1 MDKIKIVLRDQN
13 CLPTKAHES
22 DAGYDL
28 KSMNDYVVNPNQQ
41 VLVDT
46 GINIGLPHSNKNR
59 SYTSDLQRS
68 LYEYQLDWIYQ
79 AQIRPRSGLALKKG
93 ITITNSPGTIDE
105 NYHGNICVIVRNTGK
120 EPFIIN
126 KYDKIAQMVINK
138 IPRTQLVIVDSLEQT
153 DRGNNGFGST
163 GV

>member
-1 MDKIKIVLRDQN
+1 MNQVKVVLRDNN
-13 CLPTKAHES
+13 CLPIKAHDS

-28 KSMNDYVVNPNQQ
+28 KSMNDYVVEPNQQ

-46 GINIGLPHSNKNR
+46 GINIGLPK
-59 SYTSDLQRS
+59 
-68 LYEYQLDWIYQ
+68 EEDWIYQ

-105 NYHGNICVIVRNTGK
+105 DYHGNVGVIIRNTGS
-120 EPFIIN
+120 EPFVIN
-126 KYDKIAQMVINK
+126 KYDKIAQMVITK
-138 IPRTQLVIVDSLEQT
+138 SPRTEMIIVDNLDDSV
-153 DRGNNGFGST
+153 RGSNGFGST

>member
-1 MDKIKIVLRDQN
+1 MNQVKIILRDNN
-13 CLPTKAHES
+13 CLPVKAHES

-28 KSMNDYVVNPNQQ
+28 KSMNDYVVNPNEQ

-46 GINIGLPHSNKNR
+46 GINIGLPKE
-59 SYTSDLQRS
+59 Q
-68 LYEYQLDWIYQ
+68 DWIYQ

-105 NYHGNICVIVRNTGK
+105 NYHGNIGVIIRNTGK
-120 EPFIIN
+120 ESFVIN
-126 KYDKIAQMVINK
+126 KYDKIAQMVITK
-138 IPRTQLVIVDSLEQT
+138 IPKTELVIVDSLQDS
-153 DRGNNGFGST
+153 DRGSNGFGST

>member
-1 MDKIKIVLRDQN
+1 MNQVKIILRDNN
-13 CLPTKAHES
+13 CLPIKAHES

-28 KSMNDYVVNPNQQ
+28 KSMNDYVVNPNEQ

-46 GINIGLPHSNKNR
+46 GINIGLPKE
-59 SYTSDLQRS
+59 Q
-68 LYEYQLDWIYQ
+68 DWIYQ

-105 NYHGNICVIVRNTGK
+105 NYHGNIGVIIRNTGK
-120 EPFIIN
+120 ESFVIN
-126 KYDKIAQMVINK
+126 KYDKIAQMVITK
-138 IPRTQLVIVDSLEQT
+138 IPKTELVIVDSLQDS
-153 DRGNNGFGST
+153 DRGSNGFGST

>member
-1 MDKIKIVLRDQN
+1 MNQVKVVLRDNN
-13 CLPTKAHES
+13 CLPIKAHDS

-28 KSMNDYVVNPNQQ
+28 KSMSDYVVEPNQQ

-46 GINIGLPHSNKNR
+46 GINIGLPKE
-59 SYTSDLQRS
+59 D
-68 LYEYQLDWIYQ
+68 DWIYQ

-105 NYHGNICVIVRNTGK
+105 DYHGNVGVIIRNTGS
-120 EPFIIN
+120 EPFVIN
-126 KYDKIAQMVINK
+126 KYDKIAQMVITK
-138 IPRTQLVIVDSLEQT
+138 IPRTEMVIVDSL
-153 DRGNNGFGST
+153 DDSVRGNNGFGST

>member
-1 MDKIKIVLRDQN
+1 MNQVKVVLRDNN
-13 CLPTKAHES
+13 CFPIKAHDS

-28 KSMNDYVVNPNQQ
+28 KSMNDYVVEPNQQ

-46 GINIGLPHSNKNR
+46 GINIGLPK
-59 SYTSDLQRS
+59 
-68 LYEYQLDWIYQ
+68 EEDWIYQ

-105 NYHGNICVIVRNTGK
+105 DYHGNVGVIIRNTGV
-120 EPFIIN
+120 EPFVIN
-126 KYDKIAQMVINK
+126 KYDKIAQMVVTK
-138 IPRTQLVIVDSLEQT
+138 IPRTEIIIVDSL
-153 DRGNNGFGST
+153 DDSVRGNNGFGST

>member
-1 MDKIKIVLRDQN
+1 MNQVKIILRDNN
-13 CLPTKAHES
+13 CFPIKAHES

-28 KSMNDYVVNPNQQ
+28 KSMNDYVVNPNEQ

-46 GINIGLPHSNKNR
+46 GINIGLPKE
-59 SYTSDLQRS
+59 Q
-68 LYEYQLDWIYQ
+68 DWIYQ

-105 NYHGNICVIVRNTGK
+105 NYHGNIGVIIRNTGK
-120 EPFIIN
+120 ESFVIN
-126 KYDKIAQMVINK
+126 KYDKIAQMIITK
-138 IPRTQLVIVDSLEQT
+138 IPKTELVIVDSLQDS
-153 DRGNNGFGST
+153 DRGSNGFGST

>member
-1 MDKIKIVLRDQN
+1 MNQVKVVLRDNN
-13 CLPTKAHES
+13 CLPIKAHDS

-28 KSMNDYVVNPNQQ
+28 KSMNDYVVEPNQQ

-46 GINIGLPHSNKNR
+46 GINVGLPK
-59 SYTSDLQRS
+59 
-68 LYEYQLDWIYQ
+68 EEDWIYQ

-105 NYHGNICVIVRNTGK
+105 DYHGNIGVIIRNTGS
-120 EPFIIN
+120 EPFVIN
-126 KYDKIAQMVINK
+126 KYDKIAQMVITK
-138 IPRTQLVIVDSLEQT
+138 IPRTEMIVVDSLN
-153 DRGNNGFGST
+153 DSIRGNNGFGST

>member
-1 MDKIKIVLRDQN
+1 MNQVKIILRDNN
-13 CLPTKAHES
+13 CLPIKAHES

-28 KSMNDYVVNPNQQ
+28 KSMNDHVVNPNEQ

-46 GINIGLPHSNKNR
+46 GINIGLPKE
-59 SYTSDLQRS
+59 Q
-68 LYEYQLDWIYQ
+68 DWIYQ

-105 NYHGNICVIVRNTGK
+105 NYHGNIGVIIRNTGK
-120 EPFIIN
+120 ESFVIN
-126 KYDKIAQMVINK
+126 KYDKIAQMVITK
-138 IPRTQLVIVDSLEQT
+138 IPKTELVIVDSLQDS
-153 DRGNNGFGST
+153 DRGSNGFGST

>member
-1 MDKIKIVLRDQN
+1 MNQVKVVLRDNN
-13 CLPTKAHES
+13 CLPIKAHDS

-28 KSMNDYVVNPNQQ
+28 KSMNDYVVEPNQQ

-46 GINIGLPHSNKNR
+46 GINIGLPK
-59 SYTSDLQRS
+59 
-68 LYEYQLDWIYQ
+68 EEEWIYQ

-105 NYHGNICVIVRNTGK
+105 DYHGNVGVIIRNTGS
-120 EPFIIN
+120 EPFVIN
-126 KYDKIAQMVINK
+126 KYDKIAQMVITK
-138 IPRTQLVIVDSLEQT
+138 IPRTEMIIVDNLDDSV
-153 DRGNNGFGST
+153 RGSNGFGST

>member
-1 MDKIKIVLRDQN
+1 MENNTKMNQVKIILRDSN
-13 CLPTKAHES
+13 CLPIKAHES

-28 KSMNDYVVNPNQQ
+28 KSMNDYVVNPNEQ

-46 GINIGLPHSNKNR
+46 GINIGLPKE
-59 SYTSDLQRS
+59 Q
-68 LYEYQLDWIYQ
+68 DWIYQ

-105 NYHGNICVIVRNTGK
+105 NYHGNIGVIIRNTGK
-120 EPFIIN
+120 ESFVIN
-126 KYDKIAQMVINK
+126 KYDKIAQMVIAK
-138 IPRTQLVIVDSLEQT
+138 IPKTELVIVDSLQDS
-153 DRGNNGFGST
+153 DRGSNGFGST

>member
-1 MDKIKIVLRDQN
+1 MNQVKIILRDNN
-13 CLPTKAHES
+13 CFPIKAHES

-28 KSMNDYVVNPNQQ
+28 KSMNDYVVNPNEQ

-46 GINIGLPHSNKNR
+46 GINIGLPKE
-59 SYTSDLQRS
+59 Q
-68 LYEYQLDWIYQ
+68 DWIYQ

-105 NYHGNICVIVRNTGK
+105 NYHGNIGVIIRNTGK
-120 EPFIIN
+120 ESFVIN
-126 KYDKIAQMVINK
+126 KYDKIAQMVITK
-138 IPRTQLVIVDSLEQT
+138 IPKTELIIVDSLQDS
-153 DRGNNGFGST
+153 DRGSNGFGST

>member
-1 MDKIKIVLRDQN
+1 MNQVKVVLRDNN
-13 CLPTKAHES
+13 CLPIKAHDS

-28 KSMNDYVVNPNQQ
+28 KSMNDYVVEPNQQ

-46 GINIGLPHSNKNR
+46 GINIGLPK
-59 SYTSDLQRS
+59 
-68 LYEYQLDWIYQ
+68 EEDWIYQ

-105 NYHGNICVIVRNTGK
+105 DYHGNVGVIIRNTGV
-120 EPFIIN
+120 EPFVIN
-126 KYDKIAQMVINK
+126 KYDKIAQMVVTK
-138 IPRTQLVIVDSLEQT
+138 IPRTEIIIVDSL
-153 DRGNNGFGST
+153 DDSVRGNNGFGST

>member
-1 MDKIKIVLRDQN
+1 MNQVKVVLRDNN
-13 CLPTKAHES
+13 CLPIKAHDS

-28 KSMNDYVVNPNQQ
+28 KSMNDYVVEPNQQ

-46 GINIGLPHSNKNR
+46 GINIGLPK
-59 SYTSDLQRS
+59 
-68 LYEYQLDWIYQ
+68 EEDWIYQ

-105 NYHGNICVIVRNTGK
+105 DYHGNVGVIIRNTGV
-120 EPFIIN
+120 EPFVIN
-126 KYDKIAQMVINK
+126 KYDKIAQMVVTK
-138 IPRTQLVIVDSLEQT
+138 IPRTEMIIVDNLDDSV
-153 DRGNNGFGST
+153 RGSNGFGST

>member
-1 MDKIKIVLRDQN
+1 MNQVKVVLRDNN
-13 CLPTKAHES
+13 CLPIKAHDS

-28 KSMNDYVVNPNQQ
+28 KSMNDYVIEPNQQ

-46 GINIGLPHSNKNR
+46 GINIGLPK
-59 SYTSDLQRS
+59 
-68 LYEYQLDWIYQ
+68 EEDWIYQ

-105 NYHGNICVIVRNTGK
+105 DYHGNIGVIIRNTGS
-120 EPFIIN
+120 EPFVIN
-126 KYDKIAQMVINK
+126 KYDKIAQMVVTK
-138 IPRTQLVIVDSLEQT
+138 IPRTEMVVVDSL
-153 DRGNNGFGST
+153 DDSVRGNNGFGST

>member
-1 MDKIKIVLRDQN
+1 MNQVKVVLRDNN
-13 CLPTKAHES
+13 CLPIKAHDS

-28 KSMNDYVVNPNQQ
+28 KSMNDYVVEPNQQ

-46 GINIGLPHSNKNR
+46 GINIGLPKE
-59 SYTSDLQRS
+59 D
-68 LYEYQLDWIYQ
+68 DWIYQ

-105 NYHGNICVIVRNTGK
+105 DYHGNIGVIIRNTGS
-120 EPFIIN
+120 EPFVIN
-126 KYDKIAQMVINK
+126 KYDKIAQMVITK
-138 IPRTQLVIVDSLEQT
+138 IPRTEMIIVDNLDDSV
-153 DRGNNGFGST
+153 RGSNGFGST

>member
-1 MDKIKIVLRDQN
+1 MNQVKIVLRDNN
-13 CLPTKAHES
+13 CLPIKAHES

-28 KSMNDYVVNPNQQ
+28 KSMNDYVVNPNEQ

-46 GINIGLPHSNKNR
+46 GINIGLPKE
-59 SYTSDLQRS
+59 Q
-68 LYEYQLDWIYQ
+68 DWIYQ

-105 NYHGNICVIVRNTGK
+105 NYHGNIGVIIRNTGK
-120 EPFIIN
+120 ESFVIN
-126 KYDKIAQMVINK
+126 KYDKIAQMIIAK
-138 IPRTQLVIVDSLEQT
+138 IPKTELVIVDSLQDS
-153 DRGNNGFGST
+153 DRGSNGFGST

>member
-1 MDKIKIVLRDQN
+1 MNQVKVVLRDNN
-13 CLPTKAHES
+13 CLPIKAHDS

-28 KSMNDYVVNPNQQ
+28 KSMNYYVIEPNQQ

-46 GINIGLPHSNKNR
+46 GINIGLPK
-59 SYTSDLQRS
+59 
-68 LYEYQLDWIYQ
+68 EEGWIYQ

-105 NYHGNICVIVRNTGK
+105 DYHGNVGVIVRNTGIK
-120 EPFIIN
+120 PFVIN
-126 KYDKIAQMVINK
+126 KYDKIAQMVITK
-138 IPRTQLVIVDSLEQT
+138 IPRTEMVVVDSLE
-153 DRGNNGFGST
+153 DSVRGNNGFGST

>member
-1 MDKIKIVLRDQN
+1 MNQVKVVLRDNN
-13 CLPTKAHES
+13 CLPIKAHDS

-28 KSMNDYVVNPNQQ
+28 KSMNDYVVEPNQQ

-46 GINIGLPHSNKNR
+46 GINIGLPK
-59 SYTSDLQRS
+59 
-68 LYEYQLDWIYQ
+68 EEDWIYQ

-105 NYHGNICVIVRNTGK
+105 DYHGNVGVIIINTGS
-120 EPFIIN
+120 EPFVIN
-126 KYDKIAQMVINK
+126 KYDKIAQMVITK
-138 IPRTQLVIVDSLEQT
+138 IPRTEMIIVDNLDDSV
-153 DRGNNGFGST
+153 RGSNGFGST

>member
-1 MDKIKIVLRDQN
+1 MNQVKVVLRDNN
-13 CLPTKAHES
+13 CLPIKAHDS

-28 KSMNDYVVNPNQQ
+28 KSMNDYVVEPNQQ

-46 GINIGLPHSNKNR
+46 GINIGLPK
-59 SYTSDLQRS
+59 
-68 LYEYQLDWIYQ
+68 EEDWIYQ

-105 NYHGNICVIVRNTGK
+105 DYHGNVGVIIRNTGS
-120 EPFIIN
+120 EPFVIN
-126 KYDKIAQMVINK
+126 KYDKIAQMVITK
-138 IPRTQLVIVDSLEQT
+138 IPRTEMIIVDNLDDSV
-153 DRGNNGFGST
+153 RGSNGFGST